1 MLKGAYMNCSKNL
14 KYIAASFF
22 LIAAG
27 LAAQQKIQIAPP
39 PKGSQT
45 TQARVQTECKVSD
58 ALCPV
63 ITGISPDSQVV
74 PGGTVRIFGKNL
86 AYHNPQLGNLSMS
99 FFFMGAPPGF
109 GRHYEPDPWSGRPPG
124 DPRDASPVVPQV
136 QLRNVQW
143 SDDSVVGT
151 LPQDG
156 WGAAIAT
163 DTYLQIVTDGGKSNK
178 YPVKFSL
185 VSSVVRRSSGAHF
198 TGSTAG
204 GKPIQPPNSP
214 PRKQGGG
221 GAGPSPTST
230 PATNATSIAAQQ
242 LQLENRIRV
251 LQAQLTTAPAA
262 DKPRLQEQIR
272 QVQQQILQ
280 LQGTRPGQIKQ

>member
-1 MLKGAYMNCSKNL
+1 MNCSQSL

-22 LIAAG
+22 LVAAW
-27 LAAQQKIQIAPP
+27 LAAQQKVQIAPP

-45 TQARVQTECKVSD
+45 TQARVQTECKVYD

-124 DPRDASPVVPQV
+124 DPRNASPVVPQV
-136 QLRNVQW
+136 QLQNVQW

-156 WGAAIAT
+156 WGAAIAA

-178 YPVKFSL
+178 YSVKFSL
-185 VSSVVRRSSGAHF
+185 VSSVVKRSSGEQF
-198 TGSTAG
+198 TSSTAG
-204 GKPIQPPNSP
+204 GQQSIQPRNSP
-214 PRKQGGG
+214 PKKQGGG
-221 GAGPSPTST
+221 SPGASPTPT
-230 PATNATSIAAQQ
+230 PATNTTSTVAQQ

-272 QVQQQILQ
+272 QLQQQILQ
-280 LQGTRPGQIKQ
+280 LQGTRPGQVKQ

>member
-1 MLKGAYMNCSKNL
+1 
-14 KYIAASFF
+14 
-22 LIAAG
+22 
-27 LAAQQKIQIAPP
+27 
-39 PKGSQT
+39 
-45 TQARVQTECKVSD
+45 
-58 ALCPV
+58 
-63 ITGISPDSQVV
+63 
-74 PGGTVRIFGKNL
+74 
-86 AYHNPQLGNLSMS
+86 
-99 FFFMGAPPGF
+99 MGAPPGF

-124 DPRDASPVVPQV
+124 DPRNASPVVPQV
-136 QLRNVQW
+136 QLQNAQW

>member
-1 MLKGAYMNCSKNL
+1 MNCSKNL

-22 LIAAG
+22 LVAAG
-27 LAAQQKIQIAPP
+27 LAAQQKVQIAPP

-45 TQARVQTECKVSD
+45 TQARVQTECKVYD

-124 DPRDASPVVPQV
+124 DPRNASPVVPQV
-136 QLRNVQW
+136 QLQNAQW

-156 WGAAIAT
+156 WGAAIAA

-185 VSSVVRRSSGAHF
+185 LGSSVVKRSSGARF

-204 GKPIQPPNSP
+204 QQSIQPRNSP
-214 PRKQGGG
+214 PKKQGAGSP
-221 GAGPSPTST
+221 GASPTPT
-230 PATNATSIAAQQ
+230 PATNAISIAAQQ
-242 LQLENRIRV
+242 LQLENRVRV